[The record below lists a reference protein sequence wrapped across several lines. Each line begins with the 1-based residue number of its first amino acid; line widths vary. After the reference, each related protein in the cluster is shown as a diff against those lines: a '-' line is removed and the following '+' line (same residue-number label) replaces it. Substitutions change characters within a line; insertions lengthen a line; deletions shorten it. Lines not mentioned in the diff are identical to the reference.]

1 MTNAAPA
8 FILFFLLLIVPTW
21 LLAQTAVPPLSLAK
35 SFKADAF
42 NGLYWLSEKFDGMRC
57 YWDGTQLLSRSGH
70 VIHAPAFFTQGL
82 PNEPLDG
89 ELWLGR
95 GQYQAL
101 MRIVLD
107 EEPNEAQWRQVSFQV
122 FDLPSQKEKH
132 FEARQQR
139 LKQMILDLDLR
150 HVQWVQQ
157 EKITDLQTI
166 ETRLDELTS
175 KGAEGIML
183 RPAGSFY
190 LAGRSETLL
199 KYKRR
204 QDAEAKVI
212 AYQAGK
218 GKYDGSVGAIWVEK
232 PDGTLF
238 KIGTGFSDDERD
250 NPPPIGSTITYTY
263 QGYTERGLPRFA
275 SFERIRQDDK

>member
-8 FILFFLLLIVPTW
+8 LILFFLLLIVPTW
-21 LLAQTAVPPLSLAK
+21 LLAQTAIPPLSLAK
-35 SFKADAF
+35 SFKAESF
-42 NGLYWLSEKFDGMRC
+42 SGTYWLSEKLDGMRC
-57 YWDGTQLLSRSGH
+57 FWDGSQLLSRSGQI
-70 VIHAPAFFTQGL
+70 IHAPEYFTMGL
-82 PNEPLDG
+82 PDEPLDG
-89 ELWLGR
+89 ELWIGR

-101 MRIVLD
+101 MRVVLD
-107 EEPNEAQWRQVSFQV
+107 EEPNDAQWRQVSFQV
-122 FDLPSQKEKH
+122 FDLPLQQDEP
-132 FEARQQR
+132 FESRQS
-139 LKQMILDLDLR
+139 ILQNLIKNLDID

-157 EKITDLQTI
+157 EKVTDLAAI
-166 ETRLDELTS
+166 ESRLDALTEQ
-175 KGAEGIML
+175 GAEGVML
-183 RPAGSFY
+183 RPAGSSY
-190 LAGRSETLL
+190 LVGRSNMLL

-212 AYQAGK
+212 AYQAGQ

-238 KIGTGFSDDERD
+238 KIGTGFSDEERD